1 IVVDASAVVTYL
13 LVRPTGAAL
22 SEAIVRGD
30 EFHVPALCDLEFASA
45 LRRAAIRGAA
55 DEQRIVEAAS
65 AYLALP
71 LERHGHDTLLPRVLD
86 LRQNFSAYDAAYV
99 ALAEHLDAALLP
111 GDQRLSRS
119 PPSSRII
126 RVTP

>member
-1 IVVDASAVVTYL
+1 MVDASAVATYL

-30 EFHVPALCDLEFASA
+30 ELHVPALCDLEFASA

-55 DEQRIVEAAS
+55 DEQRIADALS

-71 LERHGHDTLLPRVLD
+71 VERHGHDMLLPRVLD
-86 LRQNFSAYDAAYV
+86 LRHDFSAYDAAYV
-99 ALAEHLDAALLP
+99 ALAEHLDAALLT
-111 GDQRLSRS
+111 GDQRLARTIQASRDV
-119 PPSSRII
+119 
-126 RVTP
+126 RVTLA

>member
-1 IVVDASAVVTYL
+1 MADASAVVAYV

-30 EFHVPALCDLEFASA
+30 ELHVPALCDLEFASA

-55 DEQRIVEAAS
+55 DEQRIAEALS

-71 LERHGHDTLLPRVLD
+71 IERHGHDTLLPRVLD
-86 LRQNFSAYDAAYV
+86 LRHNLSAYDAAYV
-99 ALAEHLDAALLP
+99 ALAEQLDAALLT
-111 GDQRLSRS
+111 GDQRLARTIQASRD
-119 PPSSRII
+119 I
-126 RVTP
+126 RVTLA